1 MRQFDTAHFVP
12 DASVPGTGAFEA
24 LHAAELQL
32 WESRRQF
39 ESMLRSLSGL
49 FYRCSL
55 VSPWEMSF
63 ISDGVE
69 DVTGYSAAEFGQN
82 MGWAGIISPND
93 LAAVEKAV
101 EKAIAERSSF
111 AVTYR
116 IKHKNGAVRWVS
128 EQGHP
133 IYDAGGKPVFLEGV
147 ITDISGRKQA
157 EELQRTLVG
166 RWRKTLDTIPQMVW
180 SMAADGSEE
189 FYNKQWVEFTGRQ
202 VGSAHGVPRSELVH
216 PDDRRNALK
225 AWKRSLS
232 SGEPYEAQY
241 RLRHVS
247 GDYRWVLSRG
257 YPEKDTRGTVIRWYG
272 TCTDIHDRVVV
283 QKQLSAQQ
291 EFIERLIGAS
301 PDSLI
306 LLDTRG
312 CIVFANESARES
324 LLPGKD
330 GELAGQQ
337 WTSLVPEQV
346 KRDAA
351 RAFAA
356 ARRAGKAT
364 QFTAKLEGAEE
375 SWWDVIVT
383 PVCVQDNHARLL
395 VTSRDITHQKLAE
408 NQAKWSASHDSL
420 TQLPNRRALHQ
431 RLAEL
436 VSGSGARANAFALL
450 LLDVDEFKR
459 TNDTLGHDA
468 GDALLCA
475 FAERLKRAAR
485 PDDLV
490 ARLGGDEFAI
500 LLNGVGQEQELK
512 IVADKMFE
520 ALREPCLHDGKLLEC
535 HASVGAAIY
544 PSHGR
549 TAGDLLK
556 HSDLALYAAKASGRG
571 TLRVFEPGMRADM
584 QRRHSMMAV
593 AREALSASLIVP
605 HYQPKVELS
614 SGRTSGFEALLR
626 WRHPRHGIQ
635 LPDTIKAA
643 FEDLTLAAEI
653 SDRMIDLV
661 LADVRDWLDQGLDFQ
676 HVAINAAAAEF
687 RRGDFAERLLE
698 RLEKASIPSRCI
710 QLEVTE
716 TVFLGRGAEYVERAL
731 RTLSRNG
738 VSIALDDF
746 GTGFASLSHLKQFPV
761 HIIKIDRSFI
771 RDLQLDTGDGAIVDA
786 VINLGKSLQI
796 EVVAEGI
803 ETLAQ
808 HKTLLGLGCKYGQG
822 FLYGKAEPA
831 WRTREIAGS
840 RLLPGA
846 HDQKRLAA
854 SARSASEASKSGR
867 RGL

>member
-1 MRQFDTAHFVP
+1 LRQFDTAHFVP
-12 DASVPGTGAFEA
+12 AGPEAGADGEQLLLA
-24 LHAAELQL
+24 LRNAELQL
-32 WESRRQF
+32 AESHRQF
-39 ESMLRSLSGL
+39 DSLLRSLSGL
-49 FYRCSL
+49 FYRCPL
-55 VSPWEMSF
+55 TAPWKLSF
-63 ISDGVE
+63 ISEGVE
-69 DVTGYSAAEFGQN
+69 ELTGYRAEEFEQQA
-82 MGWAGIISPND
+82 GWADIILPSD
-93 LAAVEKAV
+93 VAAVEKAV
-101 EKAIAERSSF
+101 DEALAKRRSF

-116 IKHKNGAVRWVS
+116 IIHKSGEVRWVS

-133 IYDAGGKPVFLEGV
+133 VYDPSGRPVFLEGL

-157 EELQRTLVG
+157 EQMQKSLAG

-180 SMAADGSEE
+180 SMAPDGSEE
-189 FYNKQWVEFTGRQ
+189 FYNKQWVEFTGRR
-202 VGSAHGVPRSELVH
+202 VGKAYRVPRSELVH
-216 PDDRRNALK
+216 PDDRQKALA
-225 AWKRSLS
+225 AWRRSLA

-247 GDYRWVLSRG
+247 GAYRWVLSRG
-257 YPEKDTRGTVIRWYG
+257 SAERDARGHVIRWYG
-272 TCTDIHDRVVV
+272 TCTDVHDRVVA
-283 QKQLSAQQ
+283 QKQLAAHQ
-291 EFIERLIGAS
+291 EFVERLIGAS
-301 PDSLI
+301 PDSLM
-306 LLDTRG
+306 LLDTEGR
-312 CIVFANESARES
+312 IIFANEAAAKS
-324 LLPGKD
+324 LAPGET
-330 GELAGQQ
+330 GGLAGQR
-337 WTSLVPEQV
+337 WSELVPAKV

-351 RAFAA
+351 KAFAA
-356 ARRAGKAT
+356 ARRAGTAA
-364 QFTAKLEGAEE
+364 QFTARLAGTED

-383 PVCVQDNHARLL
+383 PVSDQDNQPRLL

-408 NQAKWSASHDSL
+408 NQAKWSASHDPL
-420 TQLPNRRALHQ
+420 THLPNRRALHQ
-431 RLAEL
+431 RLDEL
-436 VSGSGARANAFALL
+436 VSAGGARANAFALL

-500 LLNGVGQEQELK
+500 LLTGVGHEDELK

-520 ALREPCLHDGKLLEC
+520 ALREPCLHEGKLLEC
-535 HASVGAAIY
+535 HASVGAAFY

-549 TAGDLLK
+549 SAGDLLK

-571 TLRVFEPGMRADM
+571 ALKLFQPGMRADM

-593 AREALSASLIVP
+593 AREALCGGLIVP
-605 HYQPKVELS
+605 HYQPKVELG
-614 SGRTSGFEALLR
+614 SGRIAGFEALLR

-635 LPDTIKAA
+635 APDTIKAA

-653 SDRMIDLV
+653 SDRMIELV
-661 LADVRDWLDQGLDFQ
+661 IRDVREWLDVGLEFE

-687 RRGDFAERLLE
+687 RRGDFAERLLD
-698 RLEKASIPSRCI
+698 RLEKASVPSRCI

-731 RTLSRNG
+731 RTLSGHG

-771 RDLQLDTGDGAIVDA
+771 RDLQLGTGDGAIVDA

-796 EVVAEGI
+796 DVVAEGI
-803 ETLAQ
+803 ETAAQ
-808 HKTLLGLGCKYGQG
+808 HETLLAMGCKYGQG
-822 FLYGKAEPA
+822 YLYGKAEPA
-831 WRTREIAGS
+831 GIARTIVGS
-840 RLLPGA
+840 PLL
-846 HDQKRLAA
+846 
-854 SARSASEASKSGR
+854 
-867 RGL
+867 RGKP